1 METFSF
7 AATAMAATAVI
18 EILENKK
25 IAINRS
31 DLSDMDLF
39 HLILQKMYEK
49 NHLCVNLTAGCGK
62 RLVFADR
69 EIKN

>member
-25 IAINRS
+25 IAINGS
-31 DLSDMDLF
+31 DLSGYGF
-39 HLILQKMYEK
+39 ISFNPAK
-49 NHLCVNLTAGCGK
+49 NV
-62 RLVFADR
+62 
-69 EIKN
+69 